1 MATDLTAAGLA
12 HDLNNV
18 FETILEAAELLRTD
32 AKCAR
37 LASTIQR
44 SAKRGA
50 RIVEDFSEIARDLRG
65 SIAFDAIVDNAIQQM
80 QDFLDITHSAE
91 IEFKREI
98 EPGLRLPGMS
108 TEWERVFVN
117 FFMNAAQVMPKEC
130 VVEIKAKR
138 KEDGEIRITVANS
151 GPGIPE
157 DILPHI
163 FEAHFSTRKPRSKSD
178 RAGLGLHIVRTI
190 VTENGGT
197 VKAVNRAAGGAQ
209 FTILLPGV

>member
-1 MATDLTAAGLA
+1 MLLDLAAAGLA

-18 FETILEAAELLRTD
+18 FETILEAAELLRSD
-32 AKCAR
+32 AKHAR
-37 LASTIQR
+37 LAATIQR

-50 RIVEDFSEIARDLRG
+50 RIVEDFSEMARDLRG

-80 QDFLDITHSAE
+80 QDFLDIMHSAE

-108 TEWERVFVN
+108 TEWERVLVN

-130 VVEIKAKR
+130 VVEIKARK

-157 DILPHI
+157 EILPRI

-178 RAGLGLHIVRTI
+178 RSGLGLHIVQTI
-190 VTENGGT
+190 VMQNGGT
-197 VKAVNRAAGGAQ
+197 VKVANRAAGGAQ